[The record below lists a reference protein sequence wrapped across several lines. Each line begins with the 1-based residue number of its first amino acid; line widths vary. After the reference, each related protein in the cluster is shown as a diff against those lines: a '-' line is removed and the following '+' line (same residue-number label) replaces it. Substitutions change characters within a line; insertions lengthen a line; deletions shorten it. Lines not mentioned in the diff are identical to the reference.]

1 MDIKKKT
8 SKSILKKYNSVEFF
22 DSFNE
27 EELYHILNWADIG
40 LVPSY
45 FEGYCKV
52 LREFIECG
60 LVPITTDFFGS
71 EIIKDNFNGIVIQ
84 KPYYDN
90 MLKSILRLLDD
101 ITLLSKYKKSK
112 CRILLRLFNFNTT
125 SFPFSSSNNS
135 T

>member
-101 ITLLSKYKKSK
+101 ITLLSKYKNNIKNTS
-112 CRILLRLFNFNTT
+112 IVYEDDELRNIFDIYNKLKK
-125 SFPFSSSNNS
+125 
-135 T
+135 